1 MKSLQ
6 DTRLPGMNCEVGLQ
20 NVVQDLLFGGEASHN
35 LVHLGNNGAE
45 EGGRAE
51 EEKDAEDLQAGL

>member
-1 MKSLQ
+1 MKSLP
-6 DTRLPGMNCEVGLQ
+6 DTRLRGVNCKVGLQ
-20 NVVQDLLFGGEASHN
+20 NIVQDLLFGGEASHN

-51 EEKDAEDLQAGL
+51 KEKDAEYLQASS